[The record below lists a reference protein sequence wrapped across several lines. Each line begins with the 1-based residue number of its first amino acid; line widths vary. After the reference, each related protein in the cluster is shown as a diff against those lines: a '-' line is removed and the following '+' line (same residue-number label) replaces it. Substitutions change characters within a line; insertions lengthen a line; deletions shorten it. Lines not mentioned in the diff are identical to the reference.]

1 MENCKPWWTCV
12 MIRLFAFS
20 NLVISL
26 LRCSASLFLPL
37 NPLILTFQ
45 LYFNY
50 TSLRSEE
57 TNNEQLDGH
66 PWCESSSFPQLI
78 QTSGHIGRQLTDCR
92 KLKLGVMTNM
102 SCRGQPHIT
111 NFPEL
116 TFECRGSF
124 HFWGCSKPKLEAI
137 IKAMEARCW
146 SAGDITLN

>member
-1 MENCKPWWTCV
+1 

-50 TSLRSEE
+50 TSLRIEE
-57 TNNEQLDGH
+57 TNNEQLDSH
-66 PWCESSSFPQLI
+66 PWCESSSFQQLI
-78 QTSGHIGRQLTDCR
+78 QTSGHTGRQLTDCR

-116 TFECRGSF
+116 MFELQRFISLMGVF
-124 HFWGCSKPKLEAI
+124 KTKTWGHYQSNGGTLLVCWWHHVKLKEQI
-137 IKAMEARCW
+137 MT
-146 SAGDITLN
+146 SS